1 MFSVFSMVQY
11 VLIAHYFARSNKT
24 PLLGKPRLFL
34 HSSAG
39 GHLSCSPLLAVINNT
54 AITISIWGF
63 VCAYVSISLECISR
77 RELAGS
83 YGDSMFRILKNCQSF
98 FQIGCIILHSC
109 QLCMRVPIFPHLQQ
123 HLLLSLVL
131 IITIL
136 EGESV
141 CPWVL
146 LCVSLLTNNMIIGHL
161 KISSGEIPF
170 EVICPFENLFIYV
183 LIVEL
188 QVLNIL
194 DTSSLSDM
202 RLENIFHLV
211 GGLFS
216 FFLVSF
222 VIPNF

>member
-1 MFSVFSMVQY
+1 
-11 VLIAHYFARSNKT
+11 
-24 PLLGKPRLFL
+24 
-34 HSSAG
+34 
-39 GHLSCSPLLAVINNT
+39 
-54 AITISIWGF
+54 
-63 VCAYVSISLECISR
+63 
-77 RELAGS
+77 
-83 YGDSMFRILKNCQSF
+83 
-98 FQIGCIILHSC
+98 
-109 QLCMRVPIFPHLQQ
+109 
-123 HLLLSLVL
+123 
-131 IITIL
+131 
-136 EGESV
+136 
-141 CPWVL
+141 
-146 LCVSLLTNNMIIGHL
+146 MIIGHL